1 MVLPIQRRGH
11 EMGRSAEWRLSL
23 ICVSLLSCVVGAL
36 CWLGTGDPVVALWGF
51 AAIWFMAIGFVL
63 VSVTWGIMI
72 IPWMILVA
80 RLTKGGNRK

>member
-1 MVLPIQRRGH
+1 
-11 EMGRSAEWRLSL
+11 
-23 ICVSLLSCVVGAL
+23 
-36 CWLGTGDPVVALWGF
+36 
-51 AAIWFMAIGFVL
+51 MAIGFVL